1 MIIADT
7 NVISELMKADP
18 SPVVVAWV
26 AAQESEEFRTTAVTL
41 AEVLYGIER
50 LPAGDRPA
58 GDRPAGDRKATLRQT
73 AADVFGR
80 FDEDILPFDAAAAT
94 AYSEIVAQR
103 DRQGAPIGG
112 YDAQIAAICRT
123 RNARLAT
130 RNTKDF
136 EGTGVALINPWET
149 G

>member
-1 MIIADT
+1 VIIADT

-26 AAQESEEFRTTAVTL
+26 AEHASEEFRTTAVTL

-50 LPAGDRPA
+50 LPAGDR
-58 GDRPAGDRKATLRQT
+58 KATLRQT

-80 FDEDILPFDAAAAT
+80 FAEDILPFDAAAAT

-123 RNARLAT
+123 RGARLAT

>member
-1 MIIADT
+1 VIIADT

-26 AAQESEEFRTTAVTL
+26 AEHASEEFRTTAVTL

-50 LPAGDRPA
+50 LPT
-58 GDRPAGDRKATLRQT
+58 GDRKATLRQT

-80 FDEDILPFDAAAAT
+80 FAEDILPFDAAAAT

-123 RNARLAT
+123 RGARLAT

>member
-26 AAQESEEFRTTAVTL
+26 AAHASEEFRTTAVTL

-50 LPAGDRPA
+50 LPAGDR
-58 GDRPAGDRKATLRQT
+58 KAALRQA

-80 FDEDILPFDAAAAT
+80 FAEDILPFDAAAAT
-94 AYSEIVAQR
+94 AYSEIVAQC

>member
-26 AAQESEEFRTTAVTL
+26 AEHASEEFRTTAVTL

-50 LPAGDRPA
+50 LPT
-58 GDRPAGDRKATLRQT
+58 GDRKATLRQT

-80 FDEDILPFDAAAAT
+80 FAEDILPFDAAAAT

-123 RNARLAT
+123 RGARLAT